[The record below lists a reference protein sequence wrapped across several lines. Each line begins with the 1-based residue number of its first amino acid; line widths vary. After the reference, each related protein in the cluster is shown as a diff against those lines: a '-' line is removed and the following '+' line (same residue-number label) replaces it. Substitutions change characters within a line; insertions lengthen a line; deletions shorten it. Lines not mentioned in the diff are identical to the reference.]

1 MSAHRLTTRI
11 LSALLVVI
19 GAAMMV
25 STLALGGGPLAKGLI
40 FGLLFMAAGAG
51 RFYLS
56 RRF

>member
-11 LSALLVVI
+11 LSGLLVVI
-19 GAAMMV
+19 GVAMVV
-25 STLALGGGPLAKGLI
+25 STLTLGGGPLAKGLI